1 MKTEKMI
8 WGGVGK
14 NTYTAPEMNV
24 YELSADTGIMQMSGN
39 SNSVPPLEDTD
50 MGTITW
56 N

>member
-24 YELSADTGIMQMSGN
+24 YELSADTGIMQMSTN
-39 SNSVPPLEDTD
+39 SIPGLGETETNPGGAIWS
-50 MGTITW
+50 
-56 N
+56 